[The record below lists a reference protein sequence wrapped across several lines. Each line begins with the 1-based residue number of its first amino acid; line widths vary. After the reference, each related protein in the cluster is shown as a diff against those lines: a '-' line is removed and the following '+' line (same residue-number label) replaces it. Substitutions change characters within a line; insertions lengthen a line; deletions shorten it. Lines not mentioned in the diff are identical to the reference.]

1 MTMPKQRSEGFSVIE
16 MTVALAT
23 MLAVSAAVF
32 RLMTPSQDLFSSG
45 TETADMQQRLRVA
58 ADMLSQRL
66 IVSGVGAYAGTN
78 AGALSNALAP
88 IRPYRTGG
96 VVEDPP
102 GTYKSDTITLFS
114 VARNVAQPT
123 SATFWLKI
131 DDAAATYQLMINE
144 SANNVDVPVIDN
156 LVGLAF
162 EYYGDPRPP
171 AIRQPADPSGPWQ
184 TTYGPAPAATETP
197 PFAAGENCI
206 FVNDGVST
214 PQPRLADLG
223 AAGTAL
229 VKLTAAQLSDGPWC
243 PTDTAANAWDADL
256 LRVRAVAVTMRVQA
270 ALSSLRG
277 PASVLFAHGGTSRG
291 GHQWV
296 PDHEVRF
303 QMTPRNL
310 NFGR

>member
-1 MTMPKQRSEGFSVIE
+1 MTMPSPRSDGFSVVE

-23 MLAVSAAVF
+23 MLTVIAAVF
-32 RLMTPSQDLFSSG
+32 RLMAPSQDLFSSG

-66 IVSGVGAYAGTN
+66 IVAGVGAYAGTN
-78 AGALSNALAP
+78 VGPLSNALAP

-96 VVEDPP
+96 AVQDPP
-102 GTYKSDTITLFS
+102 GTYTSDTLTLFS
-114 VARNVAQPT
+114 VARNAAQPT
-123 SATFWLKI
+123 STTFWLKI
-131 DDAAATYQLMINE
+131 DEAAATYQLMINE
-144 SANNVDVPVIDN
+144 SANNVDVPVVDN

-162 EYYGDPRPP
+162 EYYGDPQPP
-171 AIRQPADPSGPWQ
+171 TIRQPADPSGPWQ
-184 TTYGPAPAATETP
+184 TTYGPAPPVTAEP

-206 FVNDGVST
+206 FVSDGVST

-229 VKLTAAQLSDGPWC
+229 VKLTASQLSDGPWC
-243 PTDTAANAWDADL
+243 PTDTAASAWDADL

-270 ALSSLRG
+270 ALASLRG
-277 PASVLFAHGGTSRG
+277 PASVLFARGGTSRG

-303 QMTPRNL
+303 QVTPRNL